1 MRQATSKAVAG
12 SSANRRQVLS
22 LAAGIALLAGVTT
35 AHAQSTGI
43 VPCDDFLTKYD
54 ACIVSK
60 VPEAQRAMYKT
71 QIDQTRKAWV
81 DMAKNPST
89 KATMEATCKQTLDA
103 TKASLTALWL
113 HVLTGACAAEKEWRR
128 APFLDGE
135 RGEAGGAADDNGEAL
150 FRNFGRNDVCS
161 AGARFHDQAARLQG
175 AVCKP
180 SLYSD

>member
-1 MRQATSKAVAG
+1 VPGLASNYSTLELLNVRNADRLSTRDALRIDRGDTGDAG
-12 SSANRRQVLS
+12 RLPAIRIIQSLQRNESYASSNIEGRGRFEREPPTGLS

-103 TKASLTALWL
+103 TKASLTAY
-113 HVLTGACAAEKEWRR
+113 G
-128 APFLDGE
+128 
-135 RGEAGGAADDNGEAL
+135 
-150 FRNFGRNDVCS
+150 CS
-161 AGARFHDQAARLQG
+161 F
-175 AVCKP
+175 
-180 SLYSD
+180 